1 MAQIYPFRALRPP
14 TEKVA
19 EVASVPYDV
28 VNTAEAAALAA
39 GREWSFLHVS
49 RPEIDLPAGT
59 HLYSDEVYNKAAE
72 NFARWQKAGAL
83 QRDAEPRFFVYRLT
97 MGAHTQTGV
106 VAAASVDEY
115 DNDTIKK
122 HEKTRPDKE
131 DDRTRHIMT
140 LRAQTGPVF
149 LTYRGRAE
157 IDAIVDGI
165 TQTEPLYDFIAPDG
179 VRHTVW
185 AAPENQ
191 PLQEAFETVRRLYI
205 ADGHHRAASASRT
218 RAALREENPAH
229 TADDAYNTFLAVL
242 FPAEQLQI
250 LPYNRAVKDL
260 NGLTAEQFLER
271 VRRSFNVAETGTPE
285 PDEAGTWNMY
295 LGGKWYMLTR
305 DPTSTLINDA
315 VNALDV
321 SILQN
326 YLLDPILG
334 IKDPRTDK
342 RIDFIGGIRGTAE
355 LEKLVD
361 SGSHAVAFALYPTT
375 IEELMRV
382 SDINQVMPP
391 KSTWFEPKLRD
402 ALLIHCI

>member
-14 TEKVA
+14 AEKVA

-28 VNTAEAAALAA
+28 VNTAEAAALAD
-39 GREWSFLHVS
+39 GHEWSFLHVS

-59 HLYSDEVYNKAAE
+59 NLYSDEVYRKAAE
-72 NFARWQKAGAL
+72 NFAHWQESGAL

-149 LTYRGRAE
+149 LTYRGRPT
-157 IDAIVDGI
+157 IDELVAAT

-179 VRHTVW
+179 VQHTVW
-185 AAPENQ
+185 AVADNET
-191 PLQEAFETVRRLYI
+191 LQEAFQPVRRLYI

-218 RAALREENPAH
+218 RAALREANPEH
-229 TADDAYNTFLAVL
+229 TADDAYNTFLTVL
-242 FPAEQLQI
+242 FPAAQLQI

-260 NGLTAEQFLER
+260 NGLTAEQFLAR
-271 VRRSFNVAETGTPE
+271 VRESFAVTETTTPAPE
-285 PDEAGTWNMY
+285 EGGTWSMY
-295 LGGKWYMLTR
+295 LGGKWYLLTR
-305 DPTSTLINDA
+305 DASSTLIADA
-315 VNALDV
+315 VNSLDV
-321 SILQN
+321 SVLQN
-326 YLLDPILG
+326 YLLEPILG
-334 IKDPRTDK
+334 IADPRTDK

-361 SGSHAVAFALYPTT
+361 SGTHAVAFALYPTT

-402 ALLIHCI
+402 ALLIHCF